1 MAEYAVYRGD
11 ELIII
16 GTLKECAE
24 RLNTT
29 EQMIK
34 YYSYP
39 SHKKRAEGKNQ
50 IIVERLDD

>member
-1 MAEYAVYRGD
+1 MTEYAVYKGD
-11 ELIII
+11 ELIVI

-24 RLNTT
+24 RLSTS

-39 SHKKRAEGKNQ
+39 SQKKRAEGKNQ

>member
-1 MAEYAVYRGD
+1 MTEYAVYRGD

-24 RLNTT
+24 RLSTS

-39 SHKKRAEGKNQ
+39 SQKKRAEGK
-50 IIVERLDD
+50 IK